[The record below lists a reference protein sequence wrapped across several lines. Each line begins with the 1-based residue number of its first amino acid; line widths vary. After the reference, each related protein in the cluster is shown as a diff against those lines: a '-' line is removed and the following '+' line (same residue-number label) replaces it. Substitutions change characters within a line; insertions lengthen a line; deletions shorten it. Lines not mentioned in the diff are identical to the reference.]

1 MAEIWFYTPN
11 GIISNVVSF
20 VTRGKFSHVSIMHS
34 VADLSVVT
42 EANAI
47 KGVWCSPISRVRK
60 PQQRVCVAVDDAWT
74 TRWLVSKWGVQY
86 GWIDA
91 LAFTVPS
98 YQKEVDRRGVICTE
112 LVGQFLIDASQDAAA
127 KAEIP
132 EEWLQRLSK
141 LALARLS
148 PTALADVLV

>member
-11 GIISNVVSF
+11 GIVSNVVKF
-20 VTRGKFSHVSIMHS
+20 ITRGKFSHVSIMHS
-34 VADLSVVT
+34 VADLAVVT
-42 EANAI
+42 EAHAI

-60 PQQRVCVAVDDAWT
+60 PQHHVCVPVDDAWT

-98 YQKEVDRRGVICTE
+98 YQKEIDRRGVICTE
-112 LVGQFLIDASQDAAA
+112 LVGQFLLDAAVDPAA
-127 KAEIP
+127 KAEVP
-132 EEWLQRLSK
+132 ESWVQELR
-141 LALARLS
+141 AVVLARMS
-148 PTALADVLV
+148 PTRLADVLV

>member
-1 MAEIWFYTPN
+1 MAEIWFYTPS
-11 GIISNVVSF
+11 GIVSNVVSF

-34 VADLSVVT
+34 VADLAVVT

-60 PQQRVCVAVDDAWT
+60 PQHKICVSIDDSWT

-112 LVGQFLIDASQDAAA
+112 LVGLFLLDAARDPSA

-132 EEWLQRLSK
+132 EGWLRRL
-141 LALARLS
+141 ADVPLARLS
-148 PTALADVLV
+148 PSKLADVLV